1 MDYTSTE
8 LLIELSK
15 SLAALAL
22 KGTVTSVNSRIKA
35 IRDEKNTEK
44 VRATYDEIVNELLI
58 EREEAVRIAQTY
70 KNEIERIEISD
81 EDIQHLHATVEKL
94 LEIIKGMNPNAPSQ
108 LSSLD
113 QLKELIS
120 VDTLKA
126 LQLLGFNY
134 KEAIGEPLTTICANA
149 ILNMTKNKTNSSAVK
164 KR

>member
-81 EDIQHLHATVEKL
+81 EDIQHLHVNCRETSGNHKRHESERSIPIVFPRSA
-94 LEIIKGMNPNAPSQ
+94 KG
-108 LSSLD
+108 
-113 QLKELIS
+113 
-120 VDTLKA
+120 
-126 LQLLGFNY
+126 
-134 KEAIGEPLTTICANA
+134 
-149 ILNMTKNKTNSSAVK
+149 TN
-164 KR
+164 